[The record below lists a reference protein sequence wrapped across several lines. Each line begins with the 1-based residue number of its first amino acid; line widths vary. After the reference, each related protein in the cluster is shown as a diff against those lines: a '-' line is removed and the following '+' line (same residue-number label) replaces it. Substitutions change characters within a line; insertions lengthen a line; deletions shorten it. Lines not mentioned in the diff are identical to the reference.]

1 MLFFGWPLSI
11 GPGAIL
17 GGKYRLED
25 SIGRGGMGEVFE
37 ATSLVTGQRVAIKV
51 VNRTFLDTMLMERLR
66 REAEAARRVNS
77 EFVPLLYEVDRTPDG
92 ELFLV
97 MELLYGET
105 LASRLRRRGGLL
117 AWEEVHR
124 LGEDVLRGLFDA
136 HAAGVIHRDLKPGN
150 IFIESLPEHRERSRV
165 LDFGVCKL
173 DVHDGESLTTTGE
186 AVGTIAYMAP
196 EQIRGAS
203 KVDER
208 ADLYAFAMVVFE
220 TLSGR
225 LAYDAGGSIALIA
238 QKLERPARSIRDLG
252 RMPIPE
258 GLDALIAR
266 CLARRPA
273 ERPAS
278 AAELLREWRALG
290 PPTILPAPLPRG
302 VLRSD
307 PPTETGVT
315 AAPTLATSARTRRG
329 TRLGLI
335 AAASALASS
344 CIVLVFALALR
355 TGTSDSAVVGATA
368 AAAELPVT
376 PPSAAPAPPD
386 PPAADP
392 SAQAIPEVPA
402 LALPPVVLSAPS
414 AVQPVSVDDFDAGIS
429 ARPPPRSRPGKRTWY
444 PPASGKRAPTEP
456 QIVTEPRY

>member
-1 MLFFGWPLSI
+1 VSI

-37 ATSLVTGQRVAIKV
+37 AASLVTGQRVAIKV
-51 VNRTFLDTMLMERLR
+51 VNRSILDTMLVERLR
-66 REAEAARRVNS
+66 REAEAARRVQS
-77 EFVPLLYEVDRTPDG
+77 EFVPRLYDVESTPDG

-105 LASRLRRRGGLL
+105 LGARLRRRGSLL
-117 AWEEVHR
+117 TWEEVSH

-150 IFIESLPEHRERSRV
+150 IFLEPMPGRRERARI

-173 DVHDGESLTTTGE
+173 DVHDGDSLTTTGE

-203 KVDER
+203 RVDER

-220 TLSGR
+220 TLCGR

-238 QKLERPARSIRDLG
+238 CKLEKPARAIRELA
-252 RMPIPE
+252 RMPVPA
-258 GLDALIAR
+258 GLDALLTR
-266 CLARRPA
+266 CLARTPA

-290 PPTILPAPLPRG
+290 PATVAPSPVPPGSRL
-302 VLRSD
+302 SD
-307 PPTETGVT
+307 PPTESGVT
-315 AAPTLATSARTRRG
+315 AAPTIPTTAQQRRNG
-329 TRLGLI
+329 RAGMLVAAGALVASCVVLG
-335 AAASALASS
+335 
-344 CIVLVFALALR
+344 VALR
-355 TGTSDSAVVGATA
+355 HRSTGDDS
-368 AAAELPVT
+368 
-376 PPSAAPAPPD
+376 PSAAVAGASAAIEASPRPPD
-386 PPAADP
+386 PAPSVSAPSPRPAMAP
-392 SAQAIPEVPA
+392 PLQI
-402 LALPPVVLSAPS
+402 PPVVLFAS
-414 AVQPVSVDDFDAGIS
+414 AVPIGASVDDAVDAGAVA
-429 ARPPPRSRPGKRTWY
+429 ARPVAPKRPGRRWTS
-444 PPASGKRAPTEP
+444 PPAGAAAARKGPAEP

>member
-1 MLFFGWPLSI
+1 VLFFLRVLSI

-51 VNRTFLDTMLMERLR
+51 VNRAFLDTMLVERLR

-77 EFVPLLYEVDRTPDG
+77 EFVPQLYDVDKTPDG

-105 LASRLRRRGGLL
+105 LSSRMRRRGGLL
-117 AWEEVHR
+117 TWEELHH

-150 IFIESLPEHRERSRV
+150 IFIESLPGRHERARI

-266 CLARRPA
+266 CLDRRPA

-290 PPTILPAPLPRG
+290 PPTIVPAPLPPGIMRT
-302 VLRSD
+302 D

-315 AAPTLATSARTRRG
+315 AAPTLNTSPRTRRG

-335 AAASALASS
+335 AAGAALAAS

-355 TGTSDSAVVGATA
+355 TGTSDSAVAGATA

-376 PPSAAPAPPD
+376 SQPSAAPD
-386 PPAADP
+386 PPPAD
-392 SAQAIPEVPA
+392 STAQQIPTATP
-402 LALPPVVLSAPS
+402 LDLPPVDVSAPGS
-414 AVQPVSVDDFDAGIS
+414 AQPVSIDDVDAGVS
-429 ARPPPRSRPGKRTWY
+429 PRRPPRGKPGKRTWS
-444 PPASGKRAPTEP
+444 PPAPGKRAPTEP

>member
-1 MLFFGWPLSI
+1 LSI

-37 ATSLVTGQRVAIKV
+37 ATDLANGSRVAIKV
-51 VNRTFLDTMLMERLR
+51 VSRGFLDTMLVERLR

-77 EFVPLLYEVDRTPDG
+77 EFVPQLYDVDKTPDG

-105 LASRLRRRGGLL
+105 LSSRMRRRGGLL
-117 AWEEVHR
+117 TWEEVHH

-150 IFIESLPEHRERSRV
+150 IFIESLPGRHERARI

-173 DVHDGESLTTTGE
+173 DAHDGESLTTTGE

-252 RMPIPE
+252 RMPMPE
-258 GLDALIAR
+258 GLESLIGR

-290 PPTILPAPLPRG
+290 PPTYVPVPLPPGASLRG
-302 VLRSD
+302 HD
-307 PPTETGVT
+307 QPTETGVT
-315 AAPTLATSARTRRG
+315 AAPTLHTNARARRG
-329 TRLGLI
+329 TRLGLF
-335 AAASALASS
+335 AAAGALAAS

-355 TGTSDSAVVGATA
+355 TGRSESAVAGATA
-368 AAAELPVT
+368 AAAEPLAVA
-376 PPSAAPAPPD
+376 PPSATPD
-386 PPAADP
+386 PPP
-392 SAQAIPEVPA
+392 SPVDSSGWQPVPVPTS
-402 LALPPVVLSAPS
+402 LDLPPVELSAPVS
-414 AVQPVSVDDFDAGIS
+414 ALPVAIDDYDAGIPVR
-429 ARPPPRSRPGKRTWY
+429 RPSRVKPGKRTWY
-444 PPASGKRAPTEP
+444 PPAPAPRPKPTEP

>member
-1 MLFFGWPLSI
+1 MSI

-37 ATSLVTGQRVAIKV
+37 ATDLANGSRVAIKV
-51 VNRTFLDTMLMERLR
+51 VSRGFLDTMLVERLR

-77 EFVPLLYEVDRTPDG
+77 EFVPQLYDVDKTPDG

-117 AWEEVHR
+117 TWEEVHH

-150 IFIESLPEHRERSRV
+150 IFIESLPGRHERARI

-173 DVHDGESLTTTGE
+173 DAHDGESLTTTGE

-258 GLDALIAR
+258 GLDSLISR

-278 AAELLREWRALG
+278 AAELLREWRDLG
-290 PPTILPAPLPRG
+290 PPTIVPAPLPPG
-302 VLRSD
+302 ALRPD

-315 AAPTLATSARTRRG
+315 AAPTLQTNARARRG
-329 TRLGLI
+329 ARLGLFGRGRGARGVVHRARLGPGPADRQVGFRRGWGDRRRRRASGGGAALAHARPAAGRLGVAAGARPAVHRPAARGALGAGDVAARGDRRLRRGSPRAPAFAGQARQAHMVSPR
-335 AAASALASS
+335 AAAQ
-344 CIVLVFALALR
+344 R
-355 TGTSDSAVVGATA
+355 T
-368 AAAELPVT
+368 
-376 PPSAAPAPPD
+376 
-386 PPAADP
+386 
-392 SAQAIPEVPA
+392 
-402 LALPPVVLSAPS
+402 
-414 AVQPVSVDDFDAGIS
+414 
-429 ARPPPRSRPGKRTWY
+429 
-444 PPASGKRAPTEP
+444 PTEP

>member
-1 MLFFGWPLSI
+1 
-11 GPGAIL
+11 
-17 GGKYRLED
+17 
-25 SIGRGGMGEVFE
+25 MGEVFE
-37 ATSLVTGQRVAIKV
+37 ATDLANGSRVAIKV
-51 VNRTFLDTMLMERLR
+51 VNRSVLDTMLVERLR

-77 EFVPLLYEVDRTPDG
+77 EFVPQLYEVDRTPDG

-105 LASRLRRRGGLL
+105 LSSRMRRRGGLL
-117 AWEEVHR
+117 TWEEVHH

-150 IFIESLPEHRERSRV
+150 IFIESLPDRHERARI

-203 KVDER
+203 RVDER

-252 RMPIPE
+252 RMPMP
-258 GLDALIAR
+258 GSLDSLIAR

-278 AAELLREWRALG
+278 AAELLREWRAHG
-290 PPTILPAPLPRG
+290 PPNFVPAPLPPGGPRN
-302 VLRSD
+302 D

-315 AAPTLATSARTRRG
+315 AAPTLQTTARARRG
-329 TRLGLI
+329 TRLGLM
-335 AAASALASS
+335 AAAGALAAS
-344 CIVLVFALALR
+344 CAVLVFALALR
-355 TGTSDSAVVGATA
+355 TGRSDSAVAGATA
-368 AAAELPVT
+368 AAAEPQALPQ
-376 PPSAAPAPPD
+376 PSATPD
-386 PPAADP
+386 PPPADSGWQP
-392 SAQAIPEVPA
+392 VPVAQPID
-402 LALPPVVLSAPS
+402 LPPVELSAPVTS
-414 AVQPVSVDDFDAGIS
+414 LPVAIDDYDAGLPVR
-429 ARPPPRSRPGKRTWY
+429 RPSRVKPGKRTSY
-444 PPASGKRAPTEP
+444 PPAPPRPKPTEP

>member
-1 MLFFGWPLSI
+1 MSI

-51 VNRTFLDTMLMERLR
+51 VNRAFLDTMLVERLR

-77 EFVPLLYEVDRTPDG
+77 EFVPQLYDVDKTPDG

-105 LASRLRRRGGLL
+105 LSSRLRRRGGLL
-117 AWEEVHR
+117 TWEEVHH

-150 IFIESLPEHRERSRV
+150 IFIESLPGRRERARI

-208 ADLYAFAMVVFE
+208 ADLYAFAMVAFE

-258 GLDALIAR
+258 GLDALVAR
-266 CLARRPA
+266 CLDRRPA

-290 PPTILPAPLPRG
+290 PPTIVPAPLPPGTMRT
-302 VLRSD
+302 D

-315 AAPTLATSARTRRG
+315 AAPTLNTSSRARRG
-329 TRLGLI
+329 TRIGLV
-335 AAASALASS
+335 AAATALAAS

-355 TGTSDSAVVGATA
+355 TGTSGSAVAGATA
-368 AAAELPVT
+368 AAAELPAT
-376 PPSAAPAPPD
+376 AQPSAAPDPPPVDSTAPP
-386 PPAADP
+386 
-392 SAQAIPEVPA
+392 IPTVTP
-402 LALPPVVLSAPS
+402 LDLPPVDVSAPAS
-414 AVQPVSVDDFDAGIS
+414 GQPVSIDDFDAGTTPR
-429 ARPPPRSRPGKRTWY
+429 RPSRGKPGKRTGS
-444 PPASGKRAPTEP
+444 PPAPGKRAPTEP

>member
-1 MLFFGWPLSI
+1 VSI

-37 ATSLVTGQRVAIKV
+37 ATTLTTGQRVAVKI
-51 VNRTFLDTMLMERLR
+51 VNRAFADTMLMERLR
-66 REAEAARRVNS
+66 REAEAARRVHS
-77 EFVPLLYEVDRTPDG
+77 EFVPLLFDVDKTPEE

-97 MELLYGET
+97 MELLNGET
-105 LASRLRRRGGLL
+105 LASRMRRRGGVLS
-117 AWEEVHR
+117 WEELSH

-150 IFIESLPEHRERSRV
+150 IFIESMPGRRERARI

-220 TLSGR
+220 ALSGR

-238 QKLERPARSIRDLG
+238 CKLEKPARSIRDLG
-252 RMPIPE
+252 RMPVPP
-258 GLDALIAR
+258 GLDALLAR

-278 AAELLREWRALG
+278 AAELLREWRNLG
-290 PPTILPAPLPRG
+290 PATVQPTPQPAG
-302 VLRSD
+302 GQGSD
-307 PPTETGVT
+307 LPTETGVT
-315 AAPTLATSARTRRG
+315 AAPTRLTRTARRG
-329 TRLGLI
+329 ARLGLVVAG
-335 AAASALASS
+335 AALVASFV
-344 CIVLVFALALR
+344 VLVVALSVR
-355 TGTSDSAVVGATA
+355 GAPPPRA
-368 AAAELPVT
+368 AAATASPREAPAAESPATAPPAGESAPVT
-376 PPSAAPAPPD
+376 AATATPATTTVGP
-386 PPAADP
+386 PPAIEL
-392 SAQAIPEVPA
+392 SQ
-402 LALPPVVLSAPS
+402 VVLSATTDVP
-414 AVQPVSVDDFDAGIS
+414 DAG
-429 ARPPPRSRPGKRTWY
+429 RPAAGRSRPGRRTGSGSAGPSSA
-444 PPASGKRAPTEP
+444 PPRRTPTEP

>member
-1 MLFFGWPLSI
+1 
-11 GPGAIL
+11 
-17 GGKYRLED
+17 
-25 SIGRGGMGEVFE
+25 MGEVFE

-51 VNRTFLDTMLMERLR
+51 VSRGFLDTMLVERLR

-77 EFVPLLYEVDRTPDG
+77 EFVPQLYDVDKTPDG

-105 LASRLRRRGGLL
+105 LASRMRRRGGLL
-117 AWEEVHR
+117 TWEEVHH

-150 IFIESLPEHRERSRV
+150 IFIESLPGRRERARI

-266 CLARRPA
+266 CLARRPG
-273 ERPAS
+273 ERPVS
-278 AAELLREWRALG
+278 AAELLREWRDLG
-290 PPTILPAPLPRG
+290 PPTIVPAPLPPGSMRPE
-302 VLRSD
+302 

-315 AAPTLATSARTRRG
+315 AAPTLATNPRARRG

-335 AAASALASS
+335 AAAAALAAS
-344 CIVLVFALALR
+344 CVVLVFALALR
-355 TGTSDSAVVGATA
+355 TGTSGSAVAGATA
-368 AAAELPVT
+368 AAAELPAAMA
-376 PPSAAPAPPD
+376 PPSATTDPPPADSTDQQIPTVTPLDLPAVELSAPAP
-386 PPAADP
+386 
-392 SAQAIPEVPA
+392 SG
-402 LALPPVVLSAPS
+402 
-414 AVQPVSVDDFDAGIS
+414 PVSIDDFDAGV
-429 ARPPPRSRPGKRTWY
+429 ATRPSRGKPGKRTWY
-444 PPASGKRAPTEP
+444 PPSPGKRQPTVP